1 MGMMRAAAYA
11 AALAFALA
19 QGGCAAPVHLP
30 EGTLVLYEIV
40 QVHTRQEILTGPMYL
55 GMLARGM
62 QSGDMVDGSAA
73 TGRTQYSWQEPEP
86 GSVREVGSFLLVA
99 RGLEVRPGNVVEA
112 QRGYYAAMVL
122 RVIYPTLADGKCVY
136 ATDDG
141 EVTATD
147 LAGLRPAGKKRAAS
161 LRCAGLA
168 AEGWSAAKRC
178 DGIEWTKPPP
188 PDHRPAFYGE
198 SRALHGVA
206 FAILAPFAP
215 CHVLTQ

>member
-1 MGMMRAAAYA
+1 
-11 AALAFALA
+11 
-19 QGGCAAPVHLP
+19 
-30 EGTLVLYEIV
+30 
-40 QVHTRQEILTGPMYL
+40 MYL